1 MPDSIENRPVTT
13 GDQPARVRFTSYSDR
28 VAEARPPAPRWS
40 TPDARPSTAPRR
52 GFRAPRRLRAV
63 EAALQRWLA
72 AHSVTVLRVS
82 LGAVF
87 LGFGFLKFFPGVSPA
102 ERLVMKTTSV
112 LTFGLVPGSVSIIA
126 IAVLECVIGLWLLSG
141 RALRG
146 VLVLLGL
153 ELVGI
158 LSPVVLLAGR
168 LFMGPHH
175 APTLEGQ
182 YVLKDVIL
190 VGAVL
195 VIAATV
201 LTAKRRSRTA
211 PRSTSESTSRPG
223 RRSRV
228 PEDSQ
233 P

>member
-1 MPDSIENRPVTT
+1 MPESTDNRPVTT
-13 GDQPARVRFTSYSDR
+13 GDQPALVRFTSYGDH
-28 VAEARPPAPRWS
+28 VAGARAPGPRWS
-40 TPDARPSTAPRR
+40 TPDAQPSTAPRR
-52 GFRAPRRLRAV
+52 GVRPARRLRAI
-63 EAALQRWLA
+63 EAALQRWLE

-102 ERLVMKTTSV
+102 ERLVMQTTSV
-112 LTFGLVPGSVSIIA
+112 MTFGLVPGSVAIVA
-126 IAVLECVIGLWLLSG
+126 IATLECVIGLWLLSG
-141 RALRG
+141 RALGG

-201 LTAKRRSRTA
+201 LRGRRRSRTA
-211 PRSTSESTSRPG
+211 PASTSGSTIRRRHRSATSEDSRP
-223 RRSRV
+223 
-228 PEDSQ
+228 
-233 P
+233 